1 MGRPIKSKLLQI
13 LTEPQSNAELWLG
26 ITALAIQPM
35 FQFKEMLYQETNPGV
50 EYQYSIPK
58 GIAQQTDPDSYSWIY
73 DDFSTCSATCGG
85 GYQLRNVTCARR
97 RDLEIVPDY
106 LCDPVLEPKRNQSC
120 STDPCPPDWSLGG
133 WGPCSE
139 TCGEGG
145 VQIRQV
151 YCERIV
157 SNGLPSVVEDE
168 QCSDVLGPKP
178 PTTQECNQD
187 VACPTWH
194 VGPWKPCN
202 RLCGDG
208 VQKRRIRCYIRVEGK
223 IQVLEDSACSEEKPQ
238 FEKPCLLRP
247 CEGVDWVLSDWS
259 GCEDKCGL
267 TYETRK
273 AHCSNQM
280 GKVYPDNRCHRY
292 RLPNLIRECEN
303 QVSCEYEWFASQWS
317 ECSAKCGNGIQ
328 TRKVFC
334 GTFDGETVKKVSDGK
349 CKEENKYEGLNNCTG
364 KEECSGQW
372 YSAPWSSCSKTC
384 GGGLMTRK
392 VLCFIEN
399 KTVDVRNCD
408 PSLTPFS
415 TESCNNQQC
424 SGGIRKA
431 ILKEVILHFHGGK
444 VGKHFGTT
452 TLSTPDRDSNLD
464 LPIISSLV
472 YCKSSALDYVIIEA
486 NQILPLEPATVVSEE
501 EECIEEYETSFIVMD
516 TTLGLG
522 EMGATPLF
530 SLGGTDVSG
539 DMSEVTGMVSELSS
553 LGTQGSVS
561 SSDLT
566 SSAST
571 DSSSLLTDFITP
583 SSLDTATISQ
593 DVMLSDSTDLSSD
606 SPLSSLSSD
615 GSKLTELSSTS
626 LSEEISSSLSS
637 DLSATPGTTMS
648 SFTESSLSSLSD
660 ITSSSNIDSTFLS
673 SEKSPESST
682 SLSTDSSSNGETLST
697 SSTDSLSSSSESGSP
712 KTDTTFSGLSSV
724 PPSYSSSDLS
734 SSSDGVSPQTD
745 TTSSDSSSTS
755 DTSSS
760 SDDTSPTID
769 TTPSSD
775 SSSVSETIEGSG
787 MTTGS
792 LDVDELLT
800 TLITGS
806 GMSSLE
812 TKPSLDTDFV
822 VEADFD
828 ESEGSGDLET
838 VSTTAATSTSD
849 ISEGSTLFSQD
860 TSTDSATESS
870 RDDQKEEVTTPSP
883 AQVAVTNEQ
892 KERKCRRRKK
902 PVQEPEVVKCEDSKF
917 GCCSDGITEAQGP
930 FNKGCPQ
937 PTTCSETEFKCCSDG
952 VSPAEGPNEEGCPP
966 SLCKE
971 TLFGCCPDGVNIAEG
986 NDFEGCEEDMVPFL
1000 CNKTEFGCCPDG
1012 LVASTGPDNEG
1023 CFTCE
1028 GSGEC
1033 ESCND
1038 TKFGCCP
1045 DGLRAASGDNF
1056 TGCEQP
1062 EEGSGEG
1069 FLPATKE
1076 PEPEVDCAESEH
1088 GCCPDGLTVAT
1099 GPNFDGCGVID
1110 TDNCTL
1116 SYFSCCPDG
1125 STPALG
1131 PQYEGCRMPCED
1143 EVYGCCAD
1151 RVTPA
1156 HGPSQEGCCLNTPY
1170 GCCPD
1175 NTLPAQGANLEGCGC
1190 QYSTYRCCP
1199 DNVTAARG
1207 PNNEGCGCQY
1217 TPHGCCPNGYTP
1229 AAGPSFQGCP
1239 CYTFQFGCCPDGITI
1254 ARGPQNQGRLCEVM
1268 EKFSFLF

>member
-1 MGRPIKSKLLQI
+1 MSAIRNESGHYYLNGNWKIDYPRSLRFAGSIFHYERKPHSFYAPETITCLGPTSEPIYVV
-13 LTEPQSNAELWLG
+13 
-26 ITALAIQPM
+26 
-35 FQFKEMLYQETNPGV
+35 MLYQETNPGV

-168 QCSDVLGPKP
+168 QCSDMLGPKP

-208 VQKRRIRCYIRVEGK
+208 VQKRRIRCYIRVKGK

-317 ECSAKCGNGIQ
+317 EVSIMCSAKCGNGIQ

-472 YCKSSALDYVIIEA
+472 YCK

-606 SPLSSLSSD
+606 SPLSSVSSD

-626 LSEEISSSLSS
+626 LSDEISSSLSS

-660 ITSSSNIDSTFLS
+660 ITSSSNIDSTFIS
-673 SEKSPESST
+673 SEKSPESSS

-712 KTDTTFSGLSSV
+712 KTGTTFSGLSSV

-734 SSSDGVSPQTD
+734 SSSDSVSPQTD

-760 SDDTSPTID
+760 SDDTSPPTID

-838 VSTTAATSTSD
+838 VSTTTATSPSE

-1000 CNKTEFGCCPDG
+1000 CNKTE
-1012 LVASTGPDNEG
+1012 
-1023 CFTCE
+1023 
-1028 GSGEC
+1028 
-1033 ESCND
+1033 
-1038 TKFGCCP
+1038 
-1045 DGLRAASGDNF
+1045 
-1056 TGCEQP
+1056 
-1062 EEGSGEG
+1062 
-1069 FLPATKE
+1069 
-1076 PEPEVDCAESEH
+1076 
-1088 GCCPDGLTVAT
+1088 
-1099 GPNFDGCGVID
+1099 
-1110 TDNCTL
+1110 
-1116 SYFSCCPDG
+1116 
-1125 STPALG
+1125 
-1131 PQYEGCRMPCED
+1131 
-1143 EVYGCCAD
+1143 
-1151 RVTPA
+1151 
-1156 HGPSQEGCCLNTPY
+1156 
-1170 GCCPD
+1170 
-1175 NTLPAQGANLEGCGC
+1175 
-1190 QYSTYRCCP
+1190 
-1199 DNVTAARG
+1199 
-1207 PNNEGCGCQY
+1207 
-1217 TPHGCCPNGYTP
+1217 
-1229 AAGPSFQGCP
+1229 
-1239 CYTFQFGCCPDGITI
+1239 
-1254 ARGPQNQGRLCEVM
+1254 
-1268 EKFSFLF
+1268 